1 MQRNDGVMMDRRYL
15 PEEFGFSTAAYIP
28 PERPRPIWKT
38 LIYCALLS
46 LIPAVGPAI
55 RAIYVD
61 RRHAP
66 RSFSFSAALVSAFI
80 QLVAL
85 TVLAALVF
93 ILVVMVFGISI
104 SFEPSVQNTWRS

>member
-1 MQRNDGVMMDRRYL
+1 MDRRYV

-38 LIYCALLS
+38 LLFCALLS

-55 RAIYVD
+55 SAIYVD
-61 RRHAP
+61 RRNVP
-66 RSFSFSAALVSAFI
+66 RSFTFSTALASALI

-85 TVLAALVF
+85 IILAAIVF
-93 ILVVMVFGISI
+93 VVVVMVLGISV
-104 SFEPSVQNTWRS
+104 SLEPSVQNNWRT

>member
-1 MQRNDGVMMDRRYL
+1 MMDRRYV

-38 LIYCALLS
+38 LLFCALLS

-55 RAIYVD
+55 SAIYVD

-66 RSFSFSAALVSAFI
+66 RSFTFSTALVSALI

-85 TVLAALVF
+85 IVLAAIVF
-93 ILVVMVFGISI
+93 VVVVMVLGISV
-104 SFEPSVQNTWRS
+104 SLEPSVQNNWRT